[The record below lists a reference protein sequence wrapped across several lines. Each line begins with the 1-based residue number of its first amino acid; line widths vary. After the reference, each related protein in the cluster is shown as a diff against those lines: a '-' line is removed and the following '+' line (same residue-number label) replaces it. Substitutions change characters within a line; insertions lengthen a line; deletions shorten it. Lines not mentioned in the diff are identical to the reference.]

1 MRNYRRI
8 LFGILISAT
17 VLTVAAL
24 ALQPKKPKPTKFIP
38 YTITWRMREQHSDG
52 SVVDTY
58 IEKRYYSSD
67 GNWRGFIQFNNG
79 FRVEREAESG
89 RGVFVV
95 DPKTKAKRLQ
105 SPFPERGNG
114 DPKKDRNYARSES
127 VLGHNADVLKFERGG
142 ATHEL
147 YRAAD
152 LNGDIIKTVYHDQT
166 VTRTLEP
173 VSIILGE
180 PPPN

>member
-1 MRNYRRI
+1 MKAHKKI
-8 LFGILISAT
+8 IFG
-17 VLTVAAL
+17 VAIGIVTSTIA
-24 ALQPKKPKPTKFIP
+24 AFAIEVQRHKSPNFVP

-52 SVVDTY
+52 SIVDTY
-58 IEKRYYSSD
+58 MEKRYYSSD

-79 FRVEREAESG
+79 FRVERVAESG
-89 RGVFVV
+89 RGVFIV

-114 DPKKDRNYARSES
+114 DLKKDKHYTRSEP
-127 VLGHNADVLKFERGG
+127 VLGHNADVLKFEHAG

-152 LNGDIIKTVYHDQT
+152 LNGDIIKTVYHDAT

-173 VSIILGE
+173 VSIVLGE